1 MQEIVKSG
9 IYDDKNWISTF
20 WVYVLRTQALCFV
33 DMEDFVAL
41 FLMQVFVIKIYE
53 STPKAKNEQQ
63 I

>member
-9 IYDDKNWISTF
+9 IYDNKNWILTF

-41 FLMQVFVIKIYE
+41 FLKQVFVIKIYE
-53 STPKAKNEQQ
+53 ITPKAKNEQQ